1 MNRGLVSRMRWFPAH
16 FRYIHSLYYPSRP
29 RGARGTVQ
37 KLLFEVVVFT
47 TLWNPL
53 NLQYFFEF
61 FGVIRA
67 MIGLEVFVT
76 ALESTLG
83 NPWAVARARARR
95 MKARSTR
102 SPCTNCAG
110 FSIPKTYTISTWTS
124 SRPGA
129 SVWCC
134 KKSSATLT
142 CQNNSQNAPELFSTR
157 KKYVKKIFSEK
168 NDGFEPYF
176 KVNLS
181 PDPPERFWHRMVRPT
196 PAL

>member
-1 MNRGLVSRMRWFPAH
+1 MRWFPAH
-16 FRYIHSLYYPSRP
+16 FRYIYSLYYPSRS
-29 RGARGTVQ
+29 RGARGTDQ

-47 TLWNPL
+47 TLWDPL
-53 NLQYFFEF
+53 NLQHFLEF
-61 FGVIRA
+61 FRVIRA

-95 MKARSTR
+95 MKARSTI
-102 SPCTNCAG
+102 SPCTKCVG
-110 FSIPKTYTISTWTS
+110 FAVWITYTFSTWRYG
-124 SRPGA
+124 RPGA

-157 KKYVKKIFSEK
+157 K
-168 NDGFEPYF
+168 N
-176 KVNLS
+176 
-181 PDPPERFWHRMVRPT
+181 M
-196 PAL
+196 